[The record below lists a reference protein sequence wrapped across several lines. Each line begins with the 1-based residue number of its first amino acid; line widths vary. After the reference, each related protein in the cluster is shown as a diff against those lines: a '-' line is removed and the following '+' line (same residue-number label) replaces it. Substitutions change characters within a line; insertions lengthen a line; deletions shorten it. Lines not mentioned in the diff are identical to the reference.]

1 MKSAPSK
8 SIWRRWLLRAAGST
22 AILGVLFWFLPTDA
36 ILAGFS
42 RVPLTLFL
50 GVFIVFLAGHILAAT
65 KWWVLLERGFPF
77 SLALRAHFAGLASNL
92 CLPGVAGGDAVRAG
106 IAQTSM
112 KDGAKVMAGS
122 VADRLIDMLALACL
136 SLSGVLMLQ
145 GDGTN
150 TILALQVLALLVAI
164 LFTAIVVVPRLL
176 PKLWDVFPR
185 LPAKGL
191 ALRTCDALLVLG
203 KKPLLLIASL
213 TVSISIQALF
223 VFLAVQLATAVGI
236 NLPIGAWYFAWPLAK
251 ILAVLPISLGGLGVR
266 EATLAALLVPFG
278 AVAADVVAAGL
289 VWPAA
294 LFLTG
299 GLGALVLSIT
309 GFGWRL
315 KNPVSNE
322 PQNQG

>member
-1 MKSAPSK
+1 MNSALPK
-8 SIWRRWLLRAAGST
+8 SIWRRWLPRAAGS
-22 AILGVLFWFLPTDA
+22 AVFLGVLFWFLPTDA

-50 GVFIVFLAGHILAAT
+50 GVFMAFLAGHVLAAA
-65 KWWVLLERGFPF
+65 KWWALLDRGFPF
-77 SLALRAHFAGLASNL
+77 VLATKAHFAGLASNL

-112 KDGAKVMAGS
+112 KDGAKVVAGS

-145 GDGTN
+145 GNGTN
-150 TILALQVLALLVAI
+150 TSLALQALALLAAI
-164 LFTAIVVVPRLL
+164 LFVAIVVVPRLL
-176 PKLWDVFPR
+176 PKLWDYFPR

-203 KKPLLLIASL
+203 KRPVLLVGSLI
-213 TVSISIQALF
+213 VSFSIQALF
-223 VFLAVQLATAVGI
+223 VYLAVQLALAVGI

-278 AVAADVVAAGL
+278 AIAAEVVAAGL
-289 VWPAA
+289 VWQAV

-309 GFGWRL
+309 GFGWRP